1 MGLLADMSRKGAP
14 ARRLSDTENAFTADF
29 RDLLMRWVAEIHCC
43 FVQQEIGHVM
53 AESPEGQ
60 VDFGEIRRALEYV
73 EEHLYIFSDDVHW
86 STDAVCDLFG
96 YTYRMTFY
104 GDKNPFPRPDKP
116 FKMPPYTVTVEAGG
130 RKVCF

>member
-14 ARRLSDTENAFTADF
+14 ARRLSDKESAFAANF
-29 RDLLMRWVAEIHCC
+29 RELLMRWVAEIHCC

-60 VDFGEIRRALEYV
+60 VDFGEIRRAMEYV
-73 EEHLYIFSDDVHW
+73 EEHLHTFSDDAHW

-96 YTYRMTFY
+96 YTYRMAFF
-104 GDKNPFPRPDKP
+104 GNRNPFPRRGEP
-116 FKMPPYTVTVEAGG
+116 FRMPPYTMTVEVGG
-130 RKVCF
+130 RTVFM